1 LEVGSGRFGSWKW
14 EVWKLEAGGLEVG
27 SGRFGSWKWEVWK
40 LEVGS
45 LEVGSGRF
53 GSWKRE
59 VCFTRHYED
68 LVFFVILVGCFKSE
82 VICLF
87 DEDFFDFKRL
97 Q

>member
-1 LEVGSGRFGSWKW
+1 LESEVGRFGSWKL
-14 EVWKLEAGGLEVG
+14 EVGSLEVGGLEVG
-27 SGRFGSWKWEVWK
+27 SGKFGSWKLEVWK

-59 VCFTRHYED
+59 VCFTSHYED

>member
-1 LEVGSGRFGSWKW
+1 LEVGSWKFGSGRFGSWKL
-14 EVWKLEAGGLEVG
+14 EVGSLEVGGLEVG
-27 SGRFGSWKWEVWK
+27 SWKFEA
-40 LEVGS
+40 GG